1 MNIAVQEIVK
11 DIIGKPCSRKQVG
24 RMKSLSLGFGEI
36 IPYKPDMKRISE
48 ISYGE
53 WELGTYYCSWRILKD
68 GRIVCGSQDT
78 TDIDDLNIEINKIE
92 VGRFGSLRQLT
103 DLDVRVECD
112 NGIAIDFLATISDDD
127 EWFHIFCPENRY
139 VEFKVVSGWRVGASD
154 KPWVE

>member
-1 MNIAVQEIVK
+1 MNIEVREIVK

-36 IPYKPDMKRISE
+36 VPNKSRLKESIDYA
-48 ISYGE
+48 E

-78 TDIDDLNIEINKIE
+78 ADIDDLNVEISKIE
-92 VGRFGSLRQLT
+92 VGRFVALRQLT
-103 DLDVRVECD
+103 DLDVRAECD

-127 EWFHIFCPENRY
+127 ECFHIFCPENRH
-139 VEFKVVSGWRVGASD
+139 VEFKVISGWKIGPSD
-154 KPWVE
+154 KPW